1 MSLKYLIGILCLTT
15 VVLAVGFSPAYTE
28 EKVPFLGEI
37 NANNI
42 NLRLDAT
49 TTAEAIATLNKGE
62 RVDVIAEFYGWYKV
76 RLPKNV
82 PVYIKKSL
90 AACINYAGERALAE
104 TPVNQRCSS
113 AKVLK
118 DRVNI
123 RSKPSESSGIV
134 GITDKNIV
142 VNVTVDTGS
151 WYGIEPIQ
159 NSFGWVYKKFITKA
173 VILPS
178 PVPLSQNKITNPENQ
193 GGDTVLIGTVK
204 PYGIVFMRPATH
216 KLISV
221 DDRVF
226 LLKGNRSSLNA
237 LNNHKVKV
245 TGKMLNSVK
254 GEYPVVEIK
263 RIEVVN

>member
-1 MSLKYLIGILCLTT
+1 MSLKYLIGILCLAAAA
-15 VVLAVGFSPAYTE
+15 LAVGFSPAYAG

-49 TTAEAIATLNKGE
+49 ATAEVLGTLNKGE
-62 RVDVIAEFYGWYKV
+62 RVEVIAEFYGWYKV

-90 AACINYAGERALAE
+90 AACINHAGERALAE
-104 TPVNQRCSS
+104 EPLQQQCSS

-134 GITDKNIV
+134 GIADKNIV
-142 VNVTVDTGS
+142 VNVSVDTGS

-173 VILPS
+173 VILPEAA
-178 PVPLSQNKITNPENQ
+178 PLSQNKITTPENRP
-193 GGDTVLIGTVK
+193 GDTVLIGTVK

-221 DDRVF
+221 DDRMF

-237 LNNHKVKV
+237 LNHQKVKV

-254 GEYPVVEIK
+254 GEYPVVEVK
-263 RIEVVN
+263 RIEVLS

>member
-1 MSLKYLIGILCLTT
+1 
-15 VVLAVGFSPAYTE
+15 VALAAGFSPARAG
-28 EKVPFLGEI
+28 EKLPFLGEI
-37 NANNI
+37 NADNI

-49 TTAEAIATLNKGE
+49 TNAEAIATLSKGE
-62 RVDVIAEFYGWYKV
+62 RVDVIGEFYGWYKV

-90 AACINYAGERALAE
+90 VDCIHYAGEAAAE
-104 TPVNQRCSS
+104 TPLKQRCSS
-113 AKVLK
+113 AKILK

-123 RSKPSESSGIV
+123 RSQPSASSGIV
-134 GITDKNIV
+134 GIVDKNVI
-142 VNVTVDTGS
+142 VNVAVDAGS
-151 WYGIEPIQ
+151 WYGIEPTQ

-178 PVPLSQNKITNPENQ
+178 PAPLSQDKITNPEEQ
-193 GGDTVLIGTVK
+193 EGDSVLIGIVQ
-204 PYGIVFMRPATH
+204 PYGRVFMRPATH
-216 KLISV
+216 KLVSV

-237 LNNHKVKV
+237 LNQHKVKV

-254 GEYPVVEIK
+254 GEYPVIEVK
-263 RIEVVN
+263 KIEVVN